1 MLRGAGGEENPSTHE
16 SSALMQAEKNAKP
29 SPRERI
35 SLDFGWRFHLGNAD
49 DASKDFQ
56 FGESSILGK
65 SGEFFEACRK
75 DFDDS
80 SWREIDLPHDWAVEL
95 PFESGEGHSDDVRK
109 TLVDHGC
116 KPLGRDFPTTSIGW
130 YRRIFEI
137 PASDL
142 GRRISIEFD
151 GIYRDAIVALNGH
164 YVGRNLSGY
173 APARYDVTDWLNYGG
188 KNYLVVRVDATE
200 NEGWFYE
207 GAGIYRHVWMVKTN
221 AVHFAHDGVFISA
234 DIGGQARL
242 ARLDIESEVVNQGKS
257 EITCTVSC
265 EWIGSDQN
273 PGTVAGGLAG
283 ALRSRSKTIAAGTS
297 TEYGTGVEMVA
308 ANLWSLESP
317 YTYRAVMSLLAGDEL
332 LDRVEIP
339 FGVRQIKFDV
349 DKGFFLN
356 GKRVAIQGTCNHQDH
371 AGVGAALPDRLQYF
385 RIQKL
390 KEMGCNAIR
399 TSHNPPTPELL
410 DACDKLGML
419 VMDETRM
426 MDSSEEGLSQLTR
439 MVRRDRNHPCVI
451 LWSIGNEEP
460 EQGTQRGARITE
472 TMKSVVKKLDPTRP
486 VTAAMNGSWGKG
498 ISAVVDVQGF
508 NYKILGSVD
517 KFHAD
522 FPAKP
527 CVGSEEAST
536 VSTRGIY
543 ENDKAR
549 GYLSAYDLNHPPWG
563 SNAEDWVRYFAA
575 RAWLAGAFVW
585 TGFDYRGEPT
595 PYSWPCISS
604 HFGIMDTCGF
614 PKDNFFYYQ
623 AWWQDKSVLHVF
635 PHWNWAGKEGQPI
648 NVWVHS
654 NCEEVELFLNG
665 KSLERK
671 PMTRLSHLEW
681 NVPYAAGTLLARG
694 FSGGK
699 QIAEMKVETAG
710 AAAGIRLTADREKIG
725 ADGKDVSVI
734 TAAIVDVEGRVVP
747 AAGNEMNFE
756 LSGPGKIIGV
766 GNGNPT
772 DHSADKPEAPFTSA
786 ARAAFNGFA
795 QVIVQ
800 SARGEIDSEGH
811 ISPGRDGAIQL
822 SANSAG
828 LSAARVTIHAARNS
842 VAMAAH
848 LISRGER

>member
-1 MLRGAGGEENPSTHE
+1 MRDSVLYVGSNMSEYTRRDLLKLGVAAPAAARALLRGAGGDENPTTHE
-16 SSALMQAEKNAKP
+16 SSTLMQAEKNVKP

-95 PFESGEGHSDDVRK
+95 PFESGEGHSKDVQT

-116 KPLGRDFPTTSIGW
+116 KPLGRDFPATSIGW
-130 YRRIFEI
+130 YRRVFEI

-273 PGTVAGGLAG
+273 PGAVAGGLAG

-472 TMKSVVKKLDPTRP
+472 TMKSVVKKIDPTRP

-517 KFHAD
+517 KFHED

-527 CVGSEEAST
+527 CVGSERSKHGEHARNLRKRQGARIFERLRPEPSGVGIERGRLGAIFRGACVAGGRVCVDRIRLSRRT
-536 VSTRGIY
+536 DSVFVAVHQLAFRNHGYVRVSEGQLFLLSGMV
-543 ENDKAR
+543 AR
-549 GYLSAYDLNHPPWG
+549 QIC
-563 SNAEDWVRYFAA
+563 AA
-575 RAWLAGAFVW
+575 RFSPLELGRKRGAADKCLGAQQLRRGGIVFERKIAGAKTDDTAFASGMECAVCGW
-585 TGFDYRGEPT
+585 
-595 PYSWPCISS
+595 
-604 HFGIMDTCGF
+604 HF
-614 PKDNFFYYQ
+614 
-623 AWWQDKSVLHVF
+623 
-635 PHWNWAGKEGQPI
+635 
-648 NVWVHS
+648 
-654 NCEEVELFLNG
+654 
-665 KSLERK
+665 
-671 PMTRLSHLEW
+671 
-681 NVPYAAGTLLARG
+681 AGTRI
-694 FSGGK
+694 F
-699 QIAEMKVETAG
+699 
-710 AAAGIRLTADREKIG
+710 
-725 ADGKDVSVI
+725 
-734 TAAIVDVEGRVVP
+734 GRKT
-747 AAGNEMNFE
+747 NC
-756 LSGPGKIIGV
+756 
-766 GNGNPT
+766 
-772 DHSADKPEAPFTSA
+772 
-786 ARAAFNGFA
+786 
-795 QVIVQ
+795 
-800 SARGEIDSEGH
+800 
-811 ISPGRDGAIQL
+811 
-822 SANSAG
+822 
-828 LSAARVTIHAARNS
+828 
-842 VAMAAH
+842 
-848 LISRGER
+848 

>member
-1 MLRGAGGEENPSTHE
+1 
-16 SSALMQAEKNAKP
+16 
-29 SPRERI
+29 
-35 SLDFGWRFHLGNAD
+35 
-49 DASKDFQ
+49 
-56 FGESSILGK
+56 
-65 SGEFFEACRK
+65 
-75 DFDDS
+75 
-80 SWREIDLPHDWAVEL
+80 
-95 PFESGEGHSDDVRK
+95 
-109 TLVDHGC
+109 
-116 KPLGRDFPTTSIGW
+116 
-130 YRRIFEI
+130 
-137 PASDL
+137 
-142 GRRISIEFD
+142 
-151 GIYRDAIVALNGH
+151 
-164 YVGRNLSGY
+164 
-173 APARYDVTDWLNYGG
+173 
-188 KNYLVVRVDATE
+188 
-200 NEGWFYE
+200 
-207 GAGIYRHVWMVKTN
+207 
-221 AVHFAHDGVFISA
+221 
-234 DIGGQARL
+234 
-242 ARLDIESEVVNQGKS
+242 
-257 EITCTVSC
+257 
-265 EWIGSDQN
+265 
-273 PGTVAGGLAG
+273 
-283 ALRSRSKTIAAGTS
+283 
-297 TEYGTGVEMVA
+297 
-308 ANLWSLESP
+308 
-317 YTYRAVMSLLAGDEL
+317 
-332 LDRVEIP
+332 
-339 FGVRQIKFDV
+339 
-349 DKGFFLN
+349 
-356 GKRVAIQGTCNHQDH
+356 
-371 AGVGAALPDRLQYF
+371 
-385 RIQKL
+385 
-390 KEMGCNAIR
+390 MGCNAIR

-439 MVRRDRNHPCVI
+439 MVRRDRNHPSVI

-460 EQGTQRGARITE
+460 EQGTERGARIAE

-517 KFHAD
+517 KFHED

-536 VSTRGIY
+536 VSTRGVY

-549 GYLSAYDLNHPPWG
+549 GYLSAYDLNHPAWG

-575 RAWLAGAFVW
+575 RPWLAGAFVW

-623 AWWQDKSVLHVF
+623 AWWQNKTVLHVF
-635 PHWNWAGKEGQPI
+635 PHWNWTGKEGQPI

-654 NCEEVELFLNG
+654 NCDEVELFLNG

-681 NVPYAAGTLLARG
+681 TVPYASGTLLARG

-710 AAAGIRLTADREKIG
+710 AAAGLRLTADRTEIG
-725 ADGKDVSVI
+725 ADGKDVSVF
-734 TAAIVDVEGRVVP
+734 TAAIVDAEGRTVP
-747 AAGNEMNFE
+747 TADNEMSFE

-772 DHSADKPEAPFTSA
+772 DHSADKPVAPFTSA
-786 ARAAFNGFA
+786 SRAAFNGFA

-811 ISPGRDGAIQL
+811 ISPARDGAIQL
-822 SANSAG
+822 SASSAG
-828 LSAARVTIHAARNS
+828 LSSARMTIHAARNS

-848 LISRGER
+848 LVSRGER